1 MEKKRIVQ
9 EGDLVILYERY
20 DRTTAIYVKAGE
32 SFQNQL
38 GSFMHNDMIGKPYGS
53 LVWPLSECKSYW
65 TRSVLRPTDGFTCWL
80 PIHSSGLRLW
90 RLELRS
96 SSPWTRVWSLWTSTS
111 NREVESSNLVFFAF
125 SIDLIGTGSGAL
137 STAFAQCIYPDGHL
151 WTYEYNKYRVEDAK
165 YFPSFFYI
173 VYFCHRKEFKNN
185 KLDSIITIAYRDVYA
200 DGLECKLEDVDN
212 NKELY
217 DRGKKVDAVFLDLPK
232 PWCGI
237 LLFSVP
243 IPIAIQS
250 AFQCLRKG
258 GRICCFSP
266 CIEQVQKSCEM
277 LREVGFDCMPFWVLG
292 LPE

>member
-1 MEKKRIVQ
+1 MLAP
-9 EGDLVILYERY
+9 DP
-20 DRTTAIYVKAGE
+20 
-32 SFQNQL
+32 F
-38 GSFMHNDMIGKPYGS
+38 
-53 LVWPLSECKSYW
+53 
-65 TRSVLRPTDGFTCWL
+65 
-80 PIHSSGLRLW
+80 LW
-90 RLELRS
+90 S
-96 SSPWTRVWSLWTSTS
+96 SSLKTRTQIIFPMDTSVIIMNLHIKSGSRVIESGIFCFFYWFDRYWKRCSLYSFCPMHLSRWTPLDLWIQQISCGGCQVFSL
-111 NREVESSNLVFFAF
+111 
-125 SIDLIGTGSGAL
+125 
-137 STAFAQCIYPDGHL
+137 
-151 WTYEYNKYRVEDAK
+151 
-165 YFPSFFYI
+165 FFYI

-237 LLFSVP
+237 LLFSVS

-277 LREVGFDCMPFWVLG
+277 LREVGFDCMLFWVLG

>member
-1 MEKKRIVQ
+1 M
-9 EGDLVILYERY
+9 
-20 DRTTAIYVKAGE
+20 
-32 SFQNQL
+32 
-38 GSFMHNDMIGKPYGS
+38 
-53 LVWPLSECKSYW
+53 
-65 TRSVLRPTDGFTCWL
+65 
-80 PIHSSGLRLW
+80 
-90 RLELRS
+90 
-96 SSPWTRVWSLWTSTS
+96 
-111 NREVESSNLVFFAF
+111 
-125 SIDLIGTGSGAL
+125 IGTGSGAL

-165 YFPSFFYI
+165 YFPSFFI

-277 LREVGFDCMPFWVLG
+277 LREVGFDCMLF
-292 LPE
+292 